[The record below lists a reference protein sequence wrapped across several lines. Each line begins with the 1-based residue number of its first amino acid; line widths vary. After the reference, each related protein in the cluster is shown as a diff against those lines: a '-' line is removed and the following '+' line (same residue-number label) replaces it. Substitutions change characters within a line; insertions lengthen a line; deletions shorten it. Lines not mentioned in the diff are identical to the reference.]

1 MNIIKTNRRALQS
14 GTTLIELSVV
24 IAVLLLLA
32 TVLFIGVS
40 GWRDAANRSA
50 AIVEISS
57 IQKAVRGFQNTNLLD
72 VGAACNSATDIAPYF
87 NGTMPLDPSNVVGGV
102 KQDFSYLAV
111 IPALGTNYASSGNAA
126 TKAQLTNIV
135 NNNW

>member
-32 TVLFIGVS
+32 SVLFLGVQ

-50 AIVEISS
+50 AIVAISS
-57 IQKAVRGFQNTNLLD
+57 IQKAVRGYQNINLANVADACDSATNIAPFFGGNLPTD
-72 VGAACNSATDIAPYF
+72 ASNANNPFTYGAA
-87 NGTMPLDPSNVVGGV
+87 
-102 KQDFSYLAV
+102 
-111 IPALGTNYASSGNAA
+111 IPAYGTLYATSGNAT
-126 TKAQLTNIV
+126 TKAQAAAMATTG
-135 NNNW
+135 NW